1 MTKMNVFLN
10 WIDKYLTISTNLSTQ
25 LFFYVLGSFLIIL
38 DIALSTVFHFAYI
51 LLLFSSRW
59 EQNNQILNVR
69 DILSKSIKTIFGF
82 NTVENF
88 KILPVTSWSN
98 KSKFHEGNCYGKE
111 IEALCYLWWTEIKVL
126 MLRSLWLE
134 EIKNGIFF
142 SCHCTH
148 WGSDL
153 FNLYFLHEGQGWCK
167 QSFSWWLWNM

>member
-88 KILPVTSWSN
+88 QSLPGTSWSN
-98 KSKFHEGNCYGKE
+98 KSKFHEGNCCGKE
-111 IEALCYLWWTEIKVL
+111 IEALCSLWWMEIKVL
-126 MLRSLWLE
+126 MLRSLWLK

-142 SCHCTH
+142 LMSLHPL
-148 WGSDL
+148 GFRPLQSL
-153 FNLYFLHEGQGWCK
+153 FFKWR
-167 QSFSWWLWNM
+167 SWLV